1 MISSFLAFGTSK
13 DKMLVIEECKNSKAV
28 TIFLRGGN
36 AMIIAEAKRSIHDAI
51 CVVRSLVKDS
61 RIVYGGGAAEISCSL
76 AVAKEA
82 DQLSTLEQYAFRAF
96 SVALESIP
104 LALAENSGLHPI
116 ETLSE
121 LKASQVTEKKAT
133 LGVDCML
140 TGDSDMKNHNVV
152 ESLHSKKQQIL
163 LSTQLVKM
171 ILKIDDVRSKNNM

>member
-1 MISSFLAFGTSK
+1 
-13 DKMLVIEECKNSKAV
+13 MLVIEECKNSKAV

-121 LKASQVTEKKAT
+121 LKARQVAEKKPS

-140 TGDSDMKNHNVV
+140 TGDSDMKSHRAILRLKRRPDVFLSLPA
-152 ESLHSKKQQIL
+152 ES
-163 LSTQLVKM
+163 
-171 ILKIDDVRSKNNM
+171 RAP